1 MEDGQDFTPI
11 TKSQSRFHRGTSLR
25 GKVIKKERIQ
35 VSDPLKIKPI
45 TVHHDHPSE
54 EMIEPIIEDGIVVG
68 LYFTCVC
75 GRTSEIR
82 FELDH
87 SN

>member
-1 MEDGQDFTPI
+1 MNQEIDFTPL
-11 TKSQSRFHRGTSLR
+11 TEEKRTSRKIPSSR
-25 GKVIKKERIQ
+25 GKVLKKEHIQ
-35 VSDPLKIKPI
+35 LLDPLKIKPH
-45 TVHHDHPSE
+45 TVHVDQLGS

-87 SN
+87 SQ